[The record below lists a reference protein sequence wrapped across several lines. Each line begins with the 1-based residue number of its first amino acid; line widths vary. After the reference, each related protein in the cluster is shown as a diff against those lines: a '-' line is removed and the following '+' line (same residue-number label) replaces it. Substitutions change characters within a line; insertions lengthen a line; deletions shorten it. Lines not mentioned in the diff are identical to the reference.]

1 MQIKHA
7 HVLILGLG
15 ISGESAALLCA
26 ERGAHVTVHDQ
37 REAGT
42 FTDARAR
49 LSAHPVDYQLGV
61 TAPDPADYHLVVRS
75 PGIPAHHP
83 ALSRAAEAQVP
94 VWSEIELAHQLTPC
108 PIVAVTG
115 TNGKGTTT
123 ALIADMFHACGITAH
138 RAGNMGIPLAPALST
153 AKPADVL
160 VLEVSAAQLEN
171 VHAFA
176 PSVAVITNIQP
187 EHRNLYSWQTYHR
200 IKAEILRRHTDASAT
215 VVSYD
220 DPTARGL
227 VTAVPGRLLYTS
239 ALGPLPASLD
249 GVYVENGYVL
259 AREDGRERA
268 LLTVADLS
276 ARGVLANVV
285 SAAAAVIL
293 WGVGDRAIAE
303 AARAY
308 RGKEHVLEFVAER
321 SGIAFY
327 NDAKATNPY
336 STLHAVSAFE
346 DRPLVLIAGGKDT
359 KDADFTALAAP
370 TMRRV
375 RHLVLFGETAG
386 AIHRALTDGGLDL
399 PTTVTEDFTD
409 ATATARTLA
418 RPGDAVLFSPG
429 THTWD
434 MTPDYLTRGVLFK
447 QLVLS

>member
-1 MQIKHA
+1 MQMKHA
-7 HVLILGLG
+7 RVLILGLG

-42 FTDARAR
+42 FTDARAG
-49 LSAHPVDYQLGV
+49 LSAHSVAYQLGV
-61 TAPDPADYHLVVRS
+61 PAPDPADYHLVVRS
-75 PGIPAHHP
+75 PGIPARHP

-94 VWSEIELAHQLTPC
+94 VWSEIELAHHLTPC
-108 PIVAVTG
+108 PVVAVTG

-138 RAGNMGIPLAPALST
+138 RAGNMGIPLAPALAA

-176 PSVAVITNIQP
+176 PSVAVIANIQP

-200 IKAEILRRHTDASAT
+200 IKASILRRHTDASAT

-239 ALGPLPASLD
+239 ALGPLPARLD
-249 GVYVENGYVL
+249 GVYVEDGRILV
-259 AREDGRERA
+259 REDGGERE
-268 LLTVADLS
+268 LLGVADLW

-285 SAAAAVIL
+285 SAAAAAIL

-321 SGIAFY
+321 AGIAFY

-336 STLHAVSAFE
+336 STLHAVNAFE
-346 DRPLVLIAGGKDT
+346 DRPVVLIAGGKDT

-370 TMRRV
+370 AMRRV
-375 RHLVLFGETAG
+375 RHLILFRETAG
-386 AIHRALTDGGLDL
+386 AIHPPPSPRTSRTPPPPRAPCPGP
-399 PTTVTEDFTD
+399 PTRSCSAPAPT
-409 ATATARTLA
+409 
-418 RPGDAVLFSPG
+418 PG
-429 THTWD
+429 T
-434 MTPDYLTRGVLFK
+434 
-447 QLVLS
+447 